1 MELKQVTLYALLII
15 MTARNGK
22 FLKLLRGLK
31 TKLLLILNKKIYT
44 VQKRYQASLI
54 YIIELSYINNNYD
67 VVE

>member
-15 MTARNGK
+15 MTARNSK